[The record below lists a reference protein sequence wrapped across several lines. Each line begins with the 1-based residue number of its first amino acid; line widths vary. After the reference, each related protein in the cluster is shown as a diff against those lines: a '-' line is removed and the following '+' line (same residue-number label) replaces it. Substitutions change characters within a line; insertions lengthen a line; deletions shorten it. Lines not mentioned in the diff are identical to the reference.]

1 MVDFLSEFTPEELE
15 IIKAQNG
22 KFSLKGNEL
31 HFDDDLPDD
40 IIDKLT
46 TASIIF
52 HQESWAEG
60 NAEDH
65 REIVFSPEKNNRKFL
80 ELFGL
85 TEERKDV
92 EKNIVIFDDTTAQ
105 LLITHKDYSGAL
117 LPMKNKHAY
126 IVEQDKQLRFTFDD
140 EGEAHIVTEEE
151 QKARDKLLK
160 VKQIPA
166 KCADTDLLMTLASAV
181 KTAFIRNNE
190 EKITVDLPSFAKAMG
205 VQFEKY
211 GNDPKKNAHY
221 DFWGKIKQLENI
233 SGVLVAENKILSA
246 FKFYEYNGKD
256 NTLTFASPYLYS
268 LMDLLQKKKITS
280 NQKKNNIPLYDIEG
294 VSYLVSAKINHARS
308 KVTAQVIQCVIVGL
322 FQHGIR
328 TDASRKPQQQHKD
341 KKLITKSFT
350 YKELIK
356 CSPLLK
362 EALQE
367 AEPKRRNQILKRA
380 IFGEEY
386 NFNSSRKQTTAI
398 EEYLREFTD
407 AFNYWK
413 DLTITAEPVAMKS
426 LDNKITFSHHGIN
439 AEFED
444 KYHIPH
450 VKTQEDIFEDS

>member
-1 MVDFLSEFTPEELE
+1 
-15 IIKAQNG
+15 
-22 KFSLKGNEL
+22 
-31 HFDDDLPDD
+31 
-40 IIDKLT
+40 
-46 TASIIF
+46 
-52 HQESWAEG
+52 
-60 NAEDH
+60 
-65 REIVFSPEKNNRKFL
+65 
-80 ELFGL
+80 
-85 TEERKDV
+85 
-92 EKNIVIFDDTTAQ
+92 
-105 LLITHKDYSGAL
+105 
-117 LPMKNKHAY
+117 
-126 IVEQDKQLRFTFDD
+126 
-140 EGEAHIVTEEE
+140 
-151 QKARDKLLK
+151 
-160 VKQIPA
+160 
-166 KCADTDLLMTLASAV
+166 
-181 KTAFIRNNE
+181 
-190 EKITVDLPSFAKAMG
+190 
-205 VQFEKY
+205 
-211 GNDPKKNAHY
+211 
-221 DFWGKIKQLENI
+221 
-233 SGVLVAENKILSA
+233 
-246 FKFYEYNGKD
+246 
-256 NTLTFASPYLYS
+256 
-268 LMDLLQKKKITS
+268 MDLLQKKKITS